1 MLSNPASGSKSE
13 DEMSIFRDKMRKARE
28 ALAWGIGIL
37 EKDTYPT
44 AQVKGEVFFK
54 MEDAYT
60 GQILAQW
67 HKKNLIVLDA
77 GILVARLCKD
87 NQEPNFGINM
97 LAVGTGATGALLSP
111 DAPDEKQRRLNN
123 EIERKPFAST
133 TYRNTSGVAV
143 SFPTN
148 IVDFTTVFDTS
159 EAVGPLNEMGLHSTI
174 SANPLTLNP
183 NPNTF
188 PTYDATVD
196 VTNYDMLVNYLPFGV
211 IVKPGTA
218 TLTITW
224 RLTF

>member
-1 MLSNPASGSKSE
+1 MFK
-13 DEMSIFRDKMRKARE
+13 DKIRKARE
-28 ALAWGIGIL
+28 ALAWGLGL
-37 EKDTYPT
+37 PREQDAYPT
-44 AQVKGEVFFK
+44 HLVRGDVFFK
-54 MEDAYT
+54 MEDIYT
-60 GQILAQW
+60 GQVIAEW
-67 HKKNLIVLDA
+67 EKKNLIVLDA

-133 TYRNTSGVAV
+133 TFRNTSGIAV
-143 SFPTN
+143 SYPTN
-148 IVDFTTVFDTS
+148 IVDFTTIFDAS
-159 EAVGPLNEMGLHSTI
+159 EAVGPLNEMALMSTV

-188 PTYDATVD
+188 PTYDTTVD
-196 VTNYDMLVNYLPFGV
+196 VTNYDMMVNYLPFAV
-211 IVKPGTA
+211 ITKPGTA